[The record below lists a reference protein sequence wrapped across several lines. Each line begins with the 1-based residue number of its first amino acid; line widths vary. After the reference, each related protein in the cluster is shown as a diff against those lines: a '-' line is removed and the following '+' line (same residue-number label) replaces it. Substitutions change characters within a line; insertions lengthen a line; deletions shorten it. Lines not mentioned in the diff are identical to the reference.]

1 MMKASKS
8 MKEKIKKIL
17 KKHNIEKAGIYGSYA
32 RGEAAEGESDI
43 DLIVELSENNLF
55 ALASLKRDLE
65 EELGLEVDII
75 TYRGVKEFARKEG
88 FKERVLNE
96 QEILL

>member
-1 MMKASKS
+1 MKANESL
-8 MKEKIKKIL
+8 KEEIKKVL

-32 RGEAAEGESDI
+32 RGEANEKESDI

-65 EELGLEVDII
+65 KVLGLEVDII
-75 TYRGVKEFARKEG
+75 TYSGIKNFARKEE
-88 FKERVLNE
+88 FKKRVLEE